1 MGMDQPELFPAG
13 ALSVSDLT
21 RYLRALL
28 ESDEV
33 LQNVWVLGEI
43 SNCTRPGS
51 GHIYFTLKDAGASLR
66 AVIWKS
72 NVLRLRFPVENGQ
85 AVEAHGYISIY
96 EASGQYQL
104 YVDSLRPAGEGY
116 LYQEFARLKARLEAE
131 GLFDAERK
139 RPIPERPQKIGVVT
153 SPTGAALQDIL
164 NTLRA
169 RYPLAEVVLAPS
181 AVQGEAAPLE
191 LVGALERLARTE
203 KPDVILMAR
212 GGGSLE
218 DLWAFNDER
227 VVRAVAGCPL
237 PVITG
242 VGHETDFT
250 LVDFAAD
257 LRAPTPTGAAVLAT
271 PDKSDL
277 RSELLIAGQDLR
289 GFMTNRLSQERSRW
303 QSTLQRLAHASPL
316 RVVQNNQQ
324 RLDELHSRML
334 LLAGQNLRLR
344 KTGIDAFRRHL
355 ESLNPLGILQR
366 GYAILSA
373 EDGSWIG
380 SARQVQQGDTFTV
393 RLADGRF
400 GARATTDP
408 QLNSTTKEG

>member
-1 MGMDQPELFPAG
+1 
-13 ALSVSDLT
+13 
-21 RYLRALL
+21 
-28 ESDEV
+28 
-33 LQNVWVLGEI
+33 
-43 SNCTRPGS
+43 
-51 GHIYFTLKDAGASLR
+51 
-66 AVIWKS
+66 
-72 NVLRLRFPVENGQ
+72 
-85 AVEAHGYISIY
+85 
-96 EASGQYQL
+96 
-104 YVDSLRPAGEGY
+104 
-116 LYQEFARLKARLEAE
+116 
-131 GLFDAERK
+131 
-139 RPIPERPQKIGVVT
+139 
-153 SPTGAALQDIL
+153 
-164 NTLRA
+164 
-169 RYPLAEVVLAPS
+169 
-181 AVQGEAAPLE
+181 

-380 SARQVQQGDTFTV
+380 SARQVQQGDAFTV